1 MANNTIIASCARYAG
16 GGIYISGDNNGA
28 GPIIQHNVLKACY
41 AAWTGSGKGGAI
53 YCEDSSPT
61 ISGNTITSDEV
72 WGPCSAEGS
81 GGGIYVTG
89 GDDVVITRNM
99 ILGCTADTAGG
110 GIYCDSSSARISDN
124 VIQGNACPNGS
135 GGGIYVTCES
145 DETDIVNNTLTGNT
159 ASTGG
164 GIYVADGSPNIVN
177 NIVASNSQ
185 GIWWP
190 TGATPSISH
199 NDVWGNTWGNYPAG
213 EEPSATYHNI
223 SRNPGFLSDGYHIDT
238 ESPCVGAGD
247 SDNLPQGEADIDGQ
261 ERVYPENGHVDVGAD
276 ETLSEVVFCLSADTG
291 TVHVCSDP
299 ANLTVV
305 CFYDTGA
312 PYESIQVDLETDLG
326 QFANGLKT
334 QSVTTDSS
342 GTATAALSPGSD
354 AGLATITA
362 TAPSLGLSREARIE
376 LEDPRPRV
384 LDVLA
389 CGSDRIAIYW
399 ADIPEATD
407 FEVYRSTTPG
417 GQNYS
422 GQPIETTVYYSPI
435 INDDMLSYLLFY
447 GVVPPSSLIVYCV
460 DTGADL
466 PNGLEEAQEY
476 FYTVKAVYDCGES
489 DPSDETSDI
498 PDAGAIPWD
507 TYDAE
512 QIIPAFVA
520 STGVDA
526 DVIRVMAPDG
536 IIYDSRYGGLYPD
549 GYALDDVNFL
559 TWTGEIVPLTT
570 DGGEYA
576 EEPEN
581 MQAESLDP
589 TPVNATDGPI
599 RRVRTEAIFKG
610 AEGSFFC
617 PDDVYRAH
625 KPGSPT
631 EYFRECFYQYLGC
644 HQGRY
649 DIDAGIIHTVQ
660 RGGTWRPYLCMSRNG
675 KREQAPPETGGWV
688 SIPLRFGM
696 LDEYS
701 PYFVKEG
708 WVAAR
713 FTLERTGATRTSL
726 GVLSLAGLDNQL
738 GFVVVAWGAPWPEK
752 KNGIYVDPDPLPF
765 ATAMMKRCESL
776 AQGELEGKSG
786 VKATGSHMYD
796 AAWDN
801 GQLLRPGSSTWEDW
815 GGDDSVNESQG
826 TFPSAGWPWVW
837 WDDNQA
843 HTVPFKKES
852 GICIHAGSKYP
863 Q

>member
-1 MANNTIIASCARYAG
+1 VANNTIIASCARYAG

-177 NIVASNSQ
+177 NIVSSNSQ

-389 CGSDRIAIYW
+389 CGGDRIAIYW

-559 TWTGEIVPLTT
+559 TWTG
-570 DGGEYA
+570 
-576 EEPEN
+576 
-581 MQAESLDP
+581 
-589 TPVNATDGPI
+589 
-599 RRVRTEAIFKG
+599 
-610 AEGSFFC
+610 
-617 PDDVYRAH
+617 
-625 KPGSPT
+625 
-631 EYFRECFYQYLGC
+631 
-644 HQGRY
+644 
-649 DIDAGIIHTVQ
+649 
-660 RGGTWRPYLCMSRNG
+660 
-675 KREQAPPETGGWV
+675 GWV

-752 KNGIYVDPDPLPF
+752 KNGIYVDPDPLPL